1 MYHIKSYLSSIKCD
15 NRNEARFSALH
26 EARGPGSAAKEPSTT
41 IKNIGRF
48 EWEPG
53 LGTAIDRI
61 APKPDLAA

>member
-1 MYHIKSYLSSIKCD
+1 VD
-15 NRNEARFSALH
+15 
-26 EARGPGSAAKEPSTT
+26 PGSAAKETSAT